1 MLKDNNNS
9 INNLNLK
16 VMAYVH
22 FYEFYKRVSRSR
34 RKELAKFVHELK
46 KLCGRKYH
54 TCVVEMLENC
64 NEDYVFVECDTT
76 KDNTSLMEDINGLC
90 NEYGIPMRN
99 VVDMCSQIEISLYT
113 DV

>member
-1 MLKDNNNS
+1 
-9 INNLNLK
+9 
-16 VMAYVH
+16 MAYVH

-46 KLCGRKYH
+46 KLCGRKYRTH
-54 TCVVEMLENC
+54 VVEMLENC
-64 NEDYVFVECDTT
+64 DEDYVFVECDTT
-76 KDNTSLMEDINGLC
+76 KDNTSLMEDIKALC
-90 NEYGIPMRN
+90 YEYGIPMRN

>member
-1 MLKDNNNS
+1 
-9 INNLNLK
+9 
-16 VMAYVH
+16 MAYVH

-54 TCVVEMLENC
+54 AHVVEMLENC
-64 NEDYVFVECDTT
+64 DEDYVFVECDTT
-76 KDNTSLMEDINGLC
+76 KDNTSLMEDIEALC
-90 NEYGIPMRN
+90 YEYGIPNRN
-99 VVDMCSQIEISLYT
+99 IVDMCSQIEISLYT

>member
-1 MLKDNNNS
+1 
-9 INNLNLK
+9 
-16 VMAYVH
+16 
-22 FYEFYKRVSRSR
+22 
-34 RKELAKFVHELK
+34 
-46 KLCGRKYH
+46 
-54 TCVVEMLENC
+54 MLENC
-64 NEDYVFVECDTT
+64 DEDYVFVECDTT